1 MKRQIIYTLIAAACS
16 AQVALAATPLT
27 SPRAQD
33 LPERVEARQATEL
46 LNRAVTF
53 LQRAGADVAMPI
65 FNTKGGPFTDGDLY
79 VFVLRKDGVVTADGS
94 EPTALVGK
102 NAKDLRDA
110 GGRPFVANMLEG
122 AAKSGEG
129 QVEFE
134 WLNRVDNRLEL
145 KHLSYRLVGDYI
157 VSVGYYIPHGTAEQA
172 KALLERA
179 VEALRR
185 DGPGR
190 AFTQFNN
197 PHGAYVKDDL
207 YVFVV
212 GVDDGIFYSSPMSPG
227 YVGTNAT
234 DLRDAA
240 GKPIIREMVDQA
252 KEKGLGSIDYVW
264 RNPVSNKVENKHTL
278 YQRVDRWLLGVGYY
292 TR

>member
-1 MKRQIIYTLIAAACS
+1 MKRLLLTTLVAAAC
-16 AQVALAATPLT
+16 AGQLAYAATPVT
-27 SPRAQD
+27 SARSTD

-46 LNRAVTF
+46 MNRAVTF

-65 FNTKGGPFTDGDLY
+65 FNTKGGPFTDGELY
-79 VFVLRKDGVVTADGS
+79 VFVVRKDGVITADAS
-94 EPTALVGK
+94 EPTALVGR
-102 NAKDLRDA
+102 NAKDLTDA
-110 GGRPFVANMLEG
+110 GGRPFIRNMLEG

-134 WLNRVDNRLEL
+134 WLNRVDNRVEL
-145 KHLSYRLVGDYI
+145 KHLNYRLVGDYV

-179 VEALRR
+179 VDALRR

-197 PHGAYVKDDL
+197 PNGAFVKDDL
-207 YVFVV
+207 YVFVI
-212 GVDDGIFYSSPMSPG
+212 GTEDGIFYSSPMSPG
-227 YVGTNAT
+227 YVGTNASE
-234 DLRDAA
+234 LRDAA
-240 GKPIIREMVDQA
+240 GKPIIREMMEAA
-252 KEKGLGSIDYVW
+252 KEKGGGTIDYVW
-264 RNPVSNKVENKHTL
+264 RNPVSNRVENKHTL
-278 YQRVDRWLLGVGYY
+278 FQRVDRWVLGVGYY